1 MLAVSERFRNDHRIV
16 FLVIGGGH
24 QNDGLAREV
33 KSRGL
38 DRSYLF
44 VPYQDAAVL
53 KYSLGVPDVHWIS
66 LRPKFEGLI
75 VPSKF
80 YGIAAAGRPMIS
92 IGSKEGELGRL
103 VEEHQCGFAIEE
115 GDVDSLESAITLLS
129 HDHDLCATMGQRARS
144 MLDHH
149 FTRRQAFDYWQ
160 ILISKVELGRPL

>member
-1 MLAVSERFRNDHRIV
+1 MLNVSERFRNDHRIV

-24 QNDGLAREV
+24 QNDALAREV

-38 DRSYLF
+38 ERAYLF
-44 VPYQDAAVL
+44 VSYQDVDAL

-66 LRPKFEGLI
+66 LRPNFEGLI

-92 IGSKEGELGRL
+92 IGSKQGELGRL
-103 VEEHQCGFAIEE
+103 IEEHQCGFAIEE
-115 GDVDSLESAITLLS
+115 GDVDSLESAITLLF

-149 FTRRQAFDYWQ
+149 FTRRRAFDYWQ
-160 ILISKVELGRPL
+160 TLISKVELGPPL

>member
-1 MLAVSERFRNDHRIV
+1 MCIGSRFGRN
-16 FLVIGGGH
+16 
-24 QNDGLAREV
+24 
-33 KSRGL
+33 
-38 DRSYLF
+38 
-44 VPYQDAAVL
+44 
-53 KYSLGVPDVHWIS
+53 
-66 LRPKFEGLI
+66 FEGLI

-92 IGSKEGELGRL
+92 IGSKQGELGRL

-160 ILISKVELGRPL
+160 TLISKVELGRPL